1 LIGAQKCGTTSLA
14 KQLKEQYGVST
25 GLGFEDGAG
34 FSNRKEPHFFNTDTR
49 YERGLEHY
57 ASIFPPCGQDVLT
70 MDATPD
76 YLFGNV
82 SLGRIA
88 RMYGPERLERTT
100 FAALLCE
107 PLQRTQSAFYHMR
120 SREVAGFDRPS
131 SATFPDFVG
140 ETSQTALATW
150 AHGRYGPQLDRI
162 LDELGQVAII
172 PTAWYLTSA
181 QPTLKELLDLV
192 ERRSGKRVP
201 APAHTSNAKPLH
213 AFAGSHLPLA
223 EELPSPVLADLAE
236 ALFRSSNEHVYE
248 LAYSDDPRVSLLPAV
263 LHRPYRFL
271 DLDAIAVGTELV
283 SIVTLVTAERAGYL
297 ELVLEQIRRQT
308 YPRLEVIVIDD
319 VDDDDD
325 SSDLADGPSG
335 AVAQALAAFVD
346 LQIIYRRALGGSTVG
361 QKRNLAC
368 SVANGE
374 VIVTWD
380 ADDLYSDARVAVQVV
395 PILNGKYDVSIFR
408 FRFFAWAS
416 PTAIE
421 YYETPGEEQSPSMG
435 TLAFRRSLWV
445 NGAKYPEV
453 DVGEDVGFLNS
464 AIQEC
469 ACSTI
474 LPGDEGIY
482 VRHVGGG
489 NTWNWRNESVGKGT
503 TGRSM
508 IRIPR
513 PSFLS
518 NATDTRCMKAE
529 SALVARAEAKQR
541 QKYRGSRRNLVM
553 IPWHDFKA
561 TFSLLPARC
570 LESTSTARDSCP
582 VEHKQRELRRLLV
595 DSAGPPPMALTPPPP
610 PPQFDIDAIRA
621 AVMSSLYATG
631 VTITASQLT
640 LEDVGGTSVKVTI
653 VQLETGP
660 TAKEV
665 TTAAQ
670 EPLFLEY
677 MSGIACGFSQS
688 PVTTVITI
696 TAPAVSSTARLRRLE
711 PVATCA
717 KGSYGYT
724 IEAGGYT
731 FVGEVSNPC
740 DVDWVVLVV
749 QPLSTTTPAQRL
761 LSPVS
766 GIDVSDAIASTT
778 GDRFLTPTP
787 PVVHSS
793 HADPNPTAHT
803 PHRSDH

>member
-1 LIGAQKCGTTSLA
+1 
-14 KQLKEQYGVST
+14 
-25 GLGFEDGAG
+25 
-34 FSNRKEPHFFNTDTR
+34 
-49 YERGLEHY
+49 
-57 ASIFPPCGQDVLT
+57 
-70 MDATPD
+70 
-76 YLFGNV
+76 
-82 SLGRIA
+82 
-88 RMYGPERLERTT
+88 
-100 FAALLCE
+100 
-107 PLQRTQSAFYHMR
+107 
-120 SREVAGFDRPS
+120 
-131 SATFPDFVG
+131 
-140 ETSQTALATW
+140 
-150 AHGRYGPQLDRI
+150 
-162 LDELGQVAII
+162 
-172 PTAWYLTSA
+172 
-181 QPTLKELLDLV
+181 
-192 ERRSGKRVP
+192 
-201 APAHTSNAKPLH
+201 
-213 AFAGSHLPLA
+213 
-223 EELPSPVLADLAE
+223 
-236 ALFRSSNEHVYE
+236 
-248 LAYSDDPRVSLLPAV
+248 
-263 LHRPYRFL
+263 
-271 DLDAIAVGTELV
+271 
-283 SIVTLVTAERAGYL
+283 
-297 ELVLEQIRRQT
+297 
-308 YPRLEVIVIDD
+308 
-319 VDDDDD
+319 
-325 SSDLADGPSG
+325 
-335 AVAQALAAFVD
+335 
-346 LQIIYRRALGGSTVG
+346 
-361 QKRNLAC
+361 
-368 SVANGE
+368 
-374 VIVTWD
+374 
-380 ADDLYSDARVAVQVV
+380 
-395 PILNGKYDVSIFR
+395 
-408 FRFFAWAS
+408 
-416 PTAIE
+416 
-421 YYETPGEEQSPSMG
+421 
-435 TLAFRRSLWV
+435 
-445 NGAKYPEV
+445 
-453 DVGEDVGFLNS
+453 
-464 AIQEC
+464 
-469 ACSTI
+469 
-474 LPGDEGIY
+474 
-482 VRHVGGG
+482 
-489 NTWNWRNESVGKGT
+489 
-503 TGRSM
+503 
-508 IRIPR
+508 
-513 PSFLS
+513 
-518 NATDTRCMKAE
+518 MKAE

-660 TAKEV
+660 SAKEV